1 MDVVNTK
8 EGTTASAVPREKK
21 CRCGG
26 ADHQRTS
33 SKLCKFNKKV
43 DPILKEA
50 QEQALLD
57 LVEIEEDV
65 NEEETEETLQAID
78 ESNDLEEYEDEDEE
92 ETEDEDIYTQY
103 KDQ

>member
-1 MDVVNTK
+1 MDVVNTE

-78 ESNDLEEYEDEDEE
+78 ESNDLEEYEDKDEE